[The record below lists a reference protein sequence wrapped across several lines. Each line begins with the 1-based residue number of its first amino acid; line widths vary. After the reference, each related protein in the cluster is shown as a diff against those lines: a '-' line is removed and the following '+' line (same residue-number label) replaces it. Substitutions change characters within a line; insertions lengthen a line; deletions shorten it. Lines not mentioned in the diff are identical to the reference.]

1 MGALFQGTCYP
12 SASDARRDHAAKSS
26 QVVLSGTTVYS
37 TEVTFIGS
45 DTFTLCAR
53 VDGGTCTSRVVQ
65 AADSIYPSCSYDGG
79 VELALD
85 WGYVAL
91 ALFVVI
97 YGGKQIIRLFE
108 AHHNPD

>member
-1 MGALFQGTCYP
+1 MGALFQGVCYP
-12 SASDARRDHAAKSS
+12 SATDARREHAAASS

-37 TEVTFIGS
+37 TEVTSIAGS
-45 DTFTLCAR
+45 SFVLCAR
-53 VDGGTCTSRVVQ
+53 TNGGSCTSRTVQ
-65 AADSIYPSCSYDGG
+65 APDSIYPSCSYDGG
-79 VELALD
+79 ANLALD

>member
-12 SASDARRDHAAKSS
+12 TAAGARRDHASKSS

-37 TEVTFIGS
+37 TEVTAIGS
-45 DTFTLCAR
+45 ATFTLCAR
-53 VDGGTCTSRVVQ
+53 TNGGTCTSRTVQ
-65 AADSIYPSCSYDGG
+65 AADAVYPACSFEGG
-79 VELALD
+79 SDLALD

-97 YGGKQIIRLFE
+97 YGGKQLIRLFE
-108 AHHNPD
+108 SHHNPD